1 MMPLFACAVM
11 HNLALEGLL
20 DGGLKFRPMTL
31 PDRFIEHGGQAD
43 QLAEAGLSASH
54 IAATALTLLGRRK
67 DSVGAAGERLDRPRL
82 SAPCLQRVS
91 SCSWGARGTA

>member
-1 MMPLFACAVM
+1 MAITWCAVM

-31 PDRFIEHGGQAD
+31 PDRFIEHGGQGD

-54 IAATALTLLGRRK
+54 IAATALTLLGRKK
-67 DSVGAAGERLDRPRL
+67 DSVALLENGWTVRA
-82 SAPCLQRVS
+82 
-91 SCSWGARGTA
+91 

>member
-54 IAATALTLLGRRK
+54 IAATVLTLLGRRK
-67 DSVGAAGERLDRPRL
+67 DSVALLENGWTA
-82 SAPCLQRVS
+82 RV
-91 SCSWGARGTA
+91 